1 MRFLLRLVI
10 VLAVVYVG
18 LGLLADGLIGYFQPQ
33 SEATIV
39 ITTFDA
45 EGAHDTVLT
54 LRDDDGQLWVESGH
68 WFRGWYYRLLENPDV
83 EVTFPDGRRESF
95 TAVPVNTPE
104 AIALMEKL
112 MGKGDGYGYWIGRTI
127 LLFAPIKPV
136 RLDPRAVAETEIEES
151 VDMLDDGNTLE
162 EATEGANETALDEEV
177 EEGLEEIE
185 AQNDAEAISYAV
197 TAEDEARYISS
208 CVERDRF
215 ATEIAN
221 DAAKEFEKEFG
232 EKLELQAF
240 NEDASRTTC
249 ACQQGE
255 FKKTMT
261 AKQYAYLNTV
271 WTLDSDASAEAHSA
285 MRNQIEVTEDEE
297 IDILA
302 EIAAAEFNISETC
315 Q

>member
-1 MRFLLRLVI
+1 MRFLLKLVI
-10 VLAVVYVG
+10 GLAVVYVG

-33 SEATIV
+33 TEDTIV
-39 ITTFDA
+39 ITTYDA
-45 EGAHDTVLT
+45 EGAHDTVLS
-54 LRDDDGQLWVESGH
+54 LRDDDDQLWVESGH
-68 WFRGWYYRLLENPDV
+68 WFRGWYHRLLENPDV

-104 AIALMEKL
+104 AVALMEKL

-136 RLDPRAVAETEIEES
+136 RLDPREVAEPDIEEDTQLS
-151 VDMLDDGNTLE
+151 EVDGTFD
-162 EATEGANETALDEEV
+162 ETAHENDEVVLSEELDESFEDS
-177 EEGLEEIE
+177 EPPSG
-185 AQNDAEAISYAV
+185 AEPIAYAV
-197 TAEDEARYISS
+197 TAEDEARYITS
-208 CVERDRF
+208 CIERDRF

-240 NEDASRTTC
+240 NEDASRSTC
-249 ACQQGE
+249 TCQQGE

-261 AKQYAYLNTV
+261 PKQYAYLNTV